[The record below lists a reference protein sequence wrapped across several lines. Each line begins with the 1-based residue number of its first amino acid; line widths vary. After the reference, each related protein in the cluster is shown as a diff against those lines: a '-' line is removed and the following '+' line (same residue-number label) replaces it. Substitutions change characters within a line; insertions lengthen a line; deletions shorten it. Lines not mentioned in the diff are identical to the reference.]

1 MTNNIFFGLGMMYS
15 LSVICM
21 VLVIVAM
28 TVDLVSGWRKAKQR
42 GEERTSYLFSR
53 SLTKFLIYEGILL
66 ISCCIDTLIHFAWLQ
81 FSESSYVIPLA
92 TILLAVVLCVVEGWS
107 VREKAEEK
115 TRHRIDKAMSLIID
129 AIGKD
134 KAAELIS
141 EMLKKKEEKDGR
153 ADEE

>member
-1 MTNNIFFGLGMMYS
+1 MTQEIFHGMGLMYS

-21 VLVIVAM
+21 VIVIVAM
-28 TVDLVSGWRKAKQR
+28 AVDLVSGWRKAKQR

-66 ISCCIDTLIHFAWLQ
+66 ISCCIDTLVHFAWLQ
-81 FSESSYVIPLA
+81 FSESSYVTPLA
-92 TILLAVVLCVVEGWS
+92 TILMAVVLCVVEGWS

-134 KAAELIS
+134 KTAELIS
-141 EMLKKKEEKDGR
+141 EMLKKREEQCDDSEG
-153 ADEE
+153 

>member
-1 MTNNIFFGLGMMYS
+1 MTHEIFFGMGMMYS
-15 LSVICM
+15 ISVICM
-21 VLVIVAM
+21 VLVIIAM
-28 TVDLVSGWRKAKQR
+28 AVDLVSGWRKAKQR

-81 FSESSYVIPLA
+81 FSESTYLIPLA
-92 TILLAVVLCVVEGWS
+92 TILLAVVLCAVEAWS

-115 TRHRIDKAMSLIID
+115 TRHRIDKALALIID

-134 KAAELIS
+134 KAIELINDV
-141 EMLKKKEEKDGR
+141 LRKKDDGKE
-153 ADEE
+153 